1 MILGKNFIFLASLF
15 FFEEAI
21 NVMFDDVLERQG
33 SFLIFQD
40 VLDRKQSI
48 CHKILTDIVSNYFCV
63 NSNKQTVT
71 TVEP

>member
-40 VLDRKQSI
+40 VLDRKQSLRDFLNV
-48 CHKILTDIVSNYFCV
+48 ILTLTF
-63 NSNKQTVT
+63 VT
-71 TVEP
+71 RS

>member
-33 SFLIFQD
+33 RFLIFQD
-40 VLDRKQSI
+40 VVDRKQSLRDFLNV
-48 CHKILTDIVSNYFCV
+48 ILTLTF
-63 NSNKQTVT
+63 VT
-71 TVEP
+71 RS

>member
-33 SFLIFQD
+33 RFLIFQDVQD
-40 VLDRKQSI
+40 VLDRKQSLRDFLNV
-48 CHKILTDIVSNYFCV
+48 ILTLTF
-63 NSNKQTVT
+63 VT
-71 TVEP
+71 RS

>member
-1 MILGKNFIFLASLF
+1 MILRKNFIFLASLF

-40 VLDRKQSI
+40 VLDGKQSLRDFLNV
-48 CHKILTDIVSNYFCV
+48 ILTSTF
-63 NSNKQTVT
+63 VT
-71 TVEP
+71 RS

>member
-1 MILGKNFIFLASLF
+1 MILRKNFIFLASLF

-40 VLDRKQSI
+40 VLDRKQSLRDFLNI
-48 CHKILTDIVSNYFCV
+48 ILTLTF
-63 NSNKQTVT
+63 VT
-71 TVEP
+71 RS

>member
-21 NVMFDDVLERQG
+21 NVIFDYVLERQG

-40 VLDRKQSI
+40 VLDRKESLRDFLNV
-48 CHKILTDIVSNYFCV
+48 ILT
-63 NSNKQTVT
+63 
-71 TVEP
+71 

>member
-33 SFLIFQD
+33 RFLIFQD
-40 VLDRKQSI
+40 VLDRKQSLRDFLNV
-48 CHKILTDIVSNYFCV
+48 ILTLTF
-63 NSNKQTVT
+63 VT
-71 TVEP
+71 RS